1 MNKETRKFIHEKYNG
16 HCAYCGKK
24 ITIKEMQVDHLVS
37 KLIFSLKSNFIYT
50 DKELN
55 DIDNL
60 MPSCRVCNKWKSCHS
75 VEQFRFEIESQ
86 LDRLNEYSSNFRLA
100 KKYGLVEEKQQS
112 ILFYFEQLKQ
122 FTND

>member
-122 FTND
+122 FTNE